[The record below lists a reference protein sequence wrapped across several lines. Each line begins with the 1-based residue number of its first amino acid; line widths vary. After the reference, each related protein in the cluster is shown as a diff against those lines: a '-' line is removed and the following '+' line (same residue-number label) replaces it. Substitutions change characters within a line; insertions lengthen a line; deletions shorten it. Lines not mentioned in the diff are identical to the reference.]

1 MDLTTNNNFVD
12 NINPLDINSS
22 ITTTRDLKDSIHA
35 LAIMNGCTMQEYL
48 DQLISNE
55 VNHFDIQK
63 LSNYRNL
70 KFYLDG
76 GFYLDQYYLKRYKNR
91 VGDN

>member
-22 ITTTRDLKDSIHA
+22 ITATRDLKDSIHA

-70 KFYLDG
+70 KFYLD
-76 GFYLDQYYLKRYKNR
+76 QYYPKCQFKLEKK
-91 VGDN
+91 